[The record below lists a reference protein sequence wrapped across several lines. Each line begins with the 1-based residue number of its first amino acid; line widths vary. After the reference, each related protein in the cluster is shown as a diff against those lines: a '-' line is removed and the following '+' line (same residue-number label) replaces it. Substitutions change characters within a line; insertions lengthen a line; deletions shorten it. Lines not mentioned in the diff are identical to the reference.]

1 VTPPGASRK
10 LADGDRSQPPTSTPD
25 GRPHVIRRRTAAG
38 GWRQWLALPVV
49 AVALG
54 ACSGADPVD
63 SPPPGG
69 TRPPSSDAT
78 VRAPN
83 GTNMGAPPINAGTGA
98 P

>member
-1 VTPPGASRK
+1 M
-10 LADGDRSQPPTSTPD
+10 TST
-25 GRPHVIRRRTAAG
+25 RRRRGLAHDQRSGSRRPAAR
-38 GWRQWLALPVV
+38 WRWLALPIA

-54 ACSGADPVD
+54 ACSSADPVD
-63 SPPPGG
+63 SPLPGG
-69 TRPPSSDAT
+69 TRPPSSAAT

>member
-1 VTPPGASRK
+1 MTSTRAPSDGVDAPSVALRARRPGA
-10 LADGDRSQPPTSTPD
+10 A
-25 GRPHVIRRRTAAG
+25 H
-38 GWRQWLALPVV
+38 WRWLAVPIA

-54 ACSGADPVD
+54 ACSNADPVE

-69 TRPPSSDAT
+69 TRPPSSDAP

-83 GTNMGAPPINAGTGA
+83 GTTMGAPPINAGTGA